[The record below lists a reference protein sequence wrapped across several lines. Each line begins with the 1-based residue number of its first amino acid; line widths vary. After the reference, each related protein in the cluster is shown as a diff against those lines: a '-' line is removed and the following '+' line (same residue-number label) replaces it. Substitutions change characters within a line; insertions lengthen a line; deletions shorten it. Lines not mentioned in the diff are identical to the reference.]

1 MSWVLCSVLAIT
13 SQGYSTIKEGK
24 EKATKNDQGCDVAP
38 YEELRHFK
46 FEEKIKNGV

>member
-24 EKATKNDQGCDVAP
+24 EKATKNDQGCDAA

-46 FEEKIKNGV
+46 FKKKDKNGV